1 MDAGISEW
9 IAIDSLNFARIF
21 LIAAAPC
28 VGSFVGLV
36 VDRLPTGAP
45 VLVGRSMC
53 PACDRV
59 LGARDLV
66 PIASWLVLRGRCRT
80 CGTAI
85 GIAAPMV
92 ELAALGIAVWSLA
105 VVPGWL
111 ALASAA
117 LGWTLLALAL
127 IDRRHLL
134 LPDELT
140 LPLIPVGLVVAWL
153 IDPARLPDHL
163 AGAGAGGLIL
173 FGLHHAYRR
182 LRGRDGLGL
191 GDVKLMTA
199 AGAWVAWQGLPS
211 VLLLGATT
219 ALIAGVADAARHARL
234 TGSEAVPFGTH
245 LAAAIWLVWLYGPLR
260 FG

>member
-1 MDAGISEW
+1 
-9 IAIDSLNFARIF
+9 LARIF

-36 VDRLPTGAP
+36 VNRLPGGAP
-45 VLVGRSMC
+45 VLTGRSRC

-59 LGARDLV
+59 LGVRDLV
-66 PIASWLVLRGRCRT
+66 PVASWLLLRGRCRT
-80 CGTAI
+80 CGMAI

-105 VVPGWL
+105 VVPGWPL

-117 LGWTLLALAL
+117 LGWTLLTLAL
-127 IDRRHLL
+127 IDHQHLL
-134 LPDELT
+134 LPNELT
-140 LPLIPVGLVVAWL
+140 LPLVPAGLAVAWW
-153 IDPARLPDHL
+153 IDPDRLPDHL
-163 AGAGAGGLIL
+163 AGAGAGWLIL
-173 FGLHHAYRR
+173 FGLHHAYRW
-182 LRGRDGLGL
+182 LRGRDGFGL
-191 GDVKLMTA
+191 GDAKLMAA
-199 AGAWVAWQGLPS
+199 AGAWVSWQGLPS

-219 ALIAGVADAARHARL
+219 ALIAGLADAVRHARL

-245 LAAAIWLVWLYGPLR
+245 LAAAIWLIWLYGPLR